1 MKSRNELSAGGVVFR
16 RADDSTNGSVQVL
29 ICKAA
34 SYHKWVL
41 PKGLIDKDESFEQ
54 AALREVREEV
64 GVTAH
69 IVAPLGEPEK
79 YIYSLHG
86 MRIFKTVHYF
96 LMEYDSG
103 DESQHDHEMEEVR
116 WVSLDEAINL
126 VAYEGAKQILR
137 AAAAYLNSDNP
148 GSNPSNPR

>member
-1 MKSRNELSAGGVVFR
+1 MKSRNELSAGGVVYR
-16 RADDSTNGSVQVL
+16 RVNDSLEVL

-41 PKGLIDKDESFEQ
+41 PKGLIDKGESVEQ
-54 AALREVREEV
+54 AALREVKEEV

-69 IVAPLGEPEK
+69 IVAPLGTPEK

-86 MRIFKTVHYF
+86 MRIFKTVSYF

-103 DESQHDHEMEEVR
+103 DETQHDHEMEEVR
-116 WVSLDEAINL
+116 
-126 VAYEGAKQILR
+126 
-137 AAAAYLNSDNP
+137 
-148 GSNPSNPR
+148 

>member
-16 RADDSTNGSVQVL
+16 RINENFEVL

-34 SYHKWVL
+34 TYHRWVL
-41 PKGLIDKDESFEQ
+41 PKGLIGKGESVEQ

-69 IVAPLGEPEK
+69 IVAPLETEK
-79 YIYSLHG
+79 YIYTMHG

-103 DESQHDHEMEEVR
+103 DETQHDHEMEEVR
-116 WVSLDEAINL
+116 WASFDDAISF
-126 VAYEGAKQILR
+126 VAYEGAKKILR
-137 AAAAYLNSDNP
+137 QALTTLNPDKT
-148 GSNPSNPR
+148 GSNP